1 MNKPFR
7 FGTIILLAALAT
19 PLALMAQAQTAN
31 PDSATMEALLS
42 EVRQL
47 RRTVEKTL
55 SVGPRMQVILQRAQL
70 QEQKVSRLSQQLDEV
85 RKQIADEAAQRTAFT
100 EQLAIV
106 DQDIS
111 AETDARRHAQLE
123 DMRKDLKMVAGRGPD
138 QHLGA
143 RESELANSLETEQA
157 VLNELDGK
165 LDALDR
171 QLEAPPAGDGQA
183 PKPR

>member
-1 MNKPFR
+1 MLFR
-7 FGTIILLAALAT
+7 FGTIVLLAALA
-19 PLALMAQAQTAN
+19 ASSARMAQAQTAN
-31 PDSATMEALLS
+31 PDTATIEALLS

-85 RKQIADEAAQRTAFT
+85 RKQIADETAHQT
-100 EQLAIV
+100 AIAERLANIE
-106 DQDIS
+106 QDIS
-111 AETDARRHAQLE
+111 AEADARRRAQLE
-123 DMRKDLKMVAGRGPD
+123 DMRKEFKMVAGRAPD
-138 QHLGA
+138 QHLAA
-143 RESELANSLETEQA
+143 RESELANSLQTEQA
-157 VLNELDGK
+157 VLNELNEK

-171 QLEAPPAGDGQA
+171 QLEAPPAADGQA